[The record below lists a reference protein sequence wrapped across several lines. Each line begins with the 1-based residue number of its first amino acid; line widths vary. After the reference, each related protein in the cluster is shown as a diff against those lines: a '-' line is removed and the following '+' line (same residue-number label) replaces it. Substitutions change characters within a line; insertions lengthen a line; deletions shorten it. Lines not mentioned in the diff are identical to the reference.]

1 VAKAEVE
8 RMSGDGVFPE
18 KWLITGGCG
27 FIGSVLLK
35 KLEQE
40 NCRARVVDN
49 LSVGIE
55 EALPGRAWT
64 RRSVYEIDSGWPGR
78 ELIVAD
84 IVDADVAVAV
94 SRDADVIVHLA
105 ANTGVAPSVA
115 NPRMDCNINVIG
127 TLNYLEA
134 ARVNRIPRF
143 VFASSGA
150 PLGRVDPPVTE
161 DKPARPMSPYG
172 ASKLAG
178 EGYCSAYFCSFGIDT
193 VALRFGN
200 VFGPGSNR
208 KQSVVAKFVRR
219 ALDGDLL
226 EVYGD
231 GQQTRDFIFVDDIAD
246 AIIRAAYFPN
256 IGGEI
261 FQIASNRERSVNE
274 VAGAVA
280 DLVQHHTGQPVRLS
294 YAQALPYEMK
304 RNYSDISKARR
315 LLDFEPRTDFKSGLT
330 LTLQYFL
337 EEHVIA
343 KQ

>member
-1 VAKAEVE
+1 
-8 RMSGDGVFPE
+8 MSNTGVLPE

-40 NCRARVVDN
+40 TCRARVVDN
-49 LSVGIE
+49 LSVGSE
-55 EALPGRAWT
+55 GALPGRAWT
-64 RRSVYEIDSGWPGR
+64 RRSVHEIDNGWPGR

-84 IVDADVAVAV
+84 VCDADAALAL

-115 NPRMDCNINVIG
+115 NPRMDCSVNVTG

-193 VALRFGN
+193 VALRFAN
-200 VFGPGSNR
+200 VYGPGSNR
-208 KQSVVAKFVRR
+208 KQSVVANFIRR
-219 ALDGDLL
+219 ALEGESL

-231 GQQTRDFIFVDDIAD
+231 GQQTRDFIFVDDLVD
-246 AIIRAAYFPN
+246 AIIRAACFPN

-261 FQIASNRERSVNE
+261 FQIASNRERTVNE
-274 VAGAVA
+274 VAAAVA
-280 DLVQHHTGQPVRLS
+280 NLVKRHAGRPVRVCH
-294 YAQALPYEMK
+294 AQALPYEMR

-315 LLDFEPRTDFKSGLT
+315 LLDFEPKTDFESGLE

-337 EEHVIA
+337 NESAVA
-343 KQ
+343 NY